1 MIGTKIKKIR
11 EDRKLSQIF
20 VAEKLGI
27 SQNAYSKL
35 VNNISKLTI
44 DRLKDIA
51 KILEVP
57 DDELLNNE
65 TNVFNFTNN
74 KTANGYATYHTSKE
88 IYEET
93 ISFLKSELE
102 LLREER
108 KQFIQIV
115 DKLTKR

>member
-1 MIGTKIKKIR
+1 MIGLKIKRIR
-11 EDRKLSQIF
+11 EDRKLSQLF

-35 VNNISKLTI
+35 ENNISKLTI

-57 DDELLNNE
+57 DEELLNNE
-65 TNVFNFTNN
+65 TNIFNFTNN
-74 KTANGYATYHTSKE
+74 KTANGYATYQTTSE
-88 IYEET
+88 VYEET
-93 ISFLKSELE
+93 ILFLKSELE

-108 KQFIQIV
+108 KQFMLLIH
-115 DKLTKR
+115 KLSK